1 MSLVTTEIA
10 HDIGTITLNHQRK
23 RNALSEALVGD
34 VLGAFEVLEQARVR
48 AVILRAPRGAAVW
61 SAGHDVH
68 ELPRGGRDPLG
79 HADPLRTVIRRIE
92 DFRAPVIALVEGTVW
107 GGACELA
114 LSCDLV
120 ICAPEVTF
128 AITPA
133 RLSVPYNVAGL
144 LTFMNRMPLPVLK
157 EMAFTGSPVTAAR
170 ALSLGIVNHVV
181 PREELEG
188 LVASLASRIA
198 RNAPLSVTAMKKSIE
213 MLAAASALP
222 PVVFEQIQG
231 ERRKVWDSKDYQE
244 GIAALLEH
252 REPSYTGE

>member
-1 MSLVTTEIA
+1 MSLVITEMA
-10 HDIGTITLNHQRK
+10 SDVGTIILNNERK

-34 VLGAFEVLEQARVR
+34 MLSAFDVLEQARARV
-48 AVILRAPRGAAVW
+48 VVLRAPRGATVW

-92 DFRAPVIALVEGTVW
+92 DFKAPVIALVEGTVW

-114 LSCDLV
+114 FSCDLV
-120 ICAPEVTF
+120 IATPEVTF

-133 RLSVPYNVAGL
+133 KLSVPYNVAGL
-144 LTFMNRMPLPVLK
+144 LTFMNRMPLPVFK
-157 EMAFTGSPVTAAR
+157 EMAFTGDPVSAAR
-170 ALSLGIVNHVV
+170 ALSLGMLNHVAPKEDIEAHV
-181 PREELEG
+181 AG
-188 LVASLASRIA
+188 LAHRIA
-198 RNAPLSVTAMKKSIE
+198 KNAPLSVTAMKKSIE

-244 GIAALLEH
+244 GIAAFLAR
-252 REPSYTGE
+252 REPNYTGE